1 LIEEEATK
9 NEKRTQKQN
18 NSSFFEVW

>member
-9 NEKRTQKQN
+9 IEKRTQKQN